1 MAGSKKADE
10 LIVSLKNGKLYL
22 GKKAAEIIKEKNHLC
37 GDCLRPYSQ
46 CPKMSRQWQPI
57 EYYGWITEGS
67 QKFIEGELT
76 YRLSPEEQMDLFD
89 TGKYDDVQKVP
100 DREKVSAMIPDTFVV
115 TGCQRFVAPTVEAT
129 RREQAEK
136 DRIMSLKK
144 R

>member
-89 TGKYDDVQKVP
+89 TGKYDAVQKVP
-100 DREKVSAMIPDTFVV
+100 DREKVSAMVPDTFVV
-115 TGCQRFVAPTVEAT
+115 TGCQRFIAPTVEDA